1 MAVMHDTSRMPD
13 QPRPVEV
20 HLFAAARAAAEGT
33 SLLRVTPGS
42 LADVLAQAVQQ
53 APGLAGVL
61 PRCSV
66 LVDGVAGHD
75 DTVMVAAGTR
85 VDVLPPFAGG

>member
-13 QPRPVEV
+13 APRPVEV
-20 HLFAAARAAAEGT
+20 HLFAAARAAAEGK
-33 SLLRVTPGS
+33 SLLQVHPGS
-42 LADVLAQAVQQ
+42 LAEVLAAAVAL
-53 APGLAGVL
+53 APGLASVL

-66 LVDGVAGHD
+66 LVDGLAGHD
-75 DTVMVAAGTR
+75 ETVTVVAGAR

>member
-13 QPRPVEV
+13 EPRPVEV

-33 SLLRVTPGS
+33 SVLVVRPGT
-42 LADVLAQAVQQ
+42 LAEVLDAAVRQ

-75 DTVMVAAGTR
+75 ETVTVAAGAR